1 MKKLFACV
9 LAASA
14 LSFLTAT
21 LSAAT
26 QIDLKPVEL
35 AVPQGGVSV
44 TAPALYEGLAKTTP
58 PDLSEFASRQPK
70 LRNESLPQDLRE
82 RNEPKKE
89 IKKAD

>member
-1 MKKLFACV
+1 MKKLCAFV

-14 LSFLTAT
+14 LSVLCSQ
-21 LSAAT
+21 LNAAT
-26 QIDLKPVEL
+26 QVDLKPVDL
-35 AVPQGGVSV
+35 AVPQEGVSV
-44 TAPALYEGLAKTTP
+44 TAPALYEGLTRTTP

-82 RNEPKKE
+82 RNEPKRE